1 MTTNIIRIM
10 VEGVIL
16 YAAVSWIM
24 AFVVLVAHRDLA
36 LPKTLWQLVKDAA
49 VVAFNHPLDLAFS
62 IYTLALRVTRSM
74 RK

>member
-1 MTTNIIRIM
+1 MAINIIRVM

-16 YAAVSWIM
+16 YAAVSWVM
-24 AFVVLVAHRDLA
+24 AFVVLVTHRDLT
-36 LPKTLWQLVKDAA
+36 LPKTLRQLAKDAV